1 LYEFKLNEQLQI
13 FISYFFLQVY
23 KVFSEL
29 TIISFLPWQCC
40 LINSTPELNLNY
52 KNQRTS
58 LYGTS
63 VGQNSQGSIAES
75 STPRSLS
82 SHRMNVGLFNTQVY
96 IMY

>member
-1 LYEFKLNEQLQI
+1 M
-13 FISYFFLQVY
+13 
-23 KVFSEL
+23 
-29 TIISFLPWQCC
+29 
-40 LINSTPELNLNY
+40 NLNY

-82 SHRMNVGLFNTQVY
+82 SHRMNVSLIVHRVSIIFCIFAISNVLYTY
-96 IMY
+96 

>member
-1 LYEFKLNEQLQI
+1 M
-13 FISYFFLQVY
+13 
-23 KVFSEL
+23 
-29 TIISFLPWQCC
+29 
-40 LINSTPELNLNY
+40 NLNY

-82 SHRMNVGLFNTQVY
+82 SHRMNVCLLN
-96 IMY
+96 I